1 MVTMTS
7 AEKFI
12 CRVYNVA
19 DAESCNEACTTLF
32 SRCRSPE
39 ALPPMSDAARLH
51 IRRAHFQAIIWKQA
65 HLTNPT
71 LPLPETMGWS
81 RLNDKLIPK
90 SMSLTFVPESCDEM
104 VNCGCKSGC
113 NTMKCSHQN
122 VGLPCTGA
130 CKCRST
136 KDACCQNVL
145 MMTLLKTKGNEWYSI
160 VKLFGIF

>member
-136 KDACCQNVL
+136 IDACCQNVL